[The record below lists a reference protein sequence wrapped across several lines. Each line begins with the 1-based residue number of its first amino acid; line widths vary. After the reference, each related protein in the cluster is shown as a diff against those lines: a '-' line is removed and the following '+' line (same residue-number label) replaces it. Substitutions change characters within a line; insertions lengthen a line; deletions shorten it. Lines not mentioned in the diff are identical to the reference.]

1 MSSTAAPRLLTCP
14 CAPPLPLGLRRSIEN
29 CNTLTRNYLKSIAF
43 RFTIQLQPHP
53 AAAAT
58 AHAVL
63 FAHTD
68 SQVAHPSVSHLQQQP
83 PVVTPPP
90 PPHPPQSLPFVQACA
105 QRQLLLLLK
114 WCRSF
119 DADGTSTYVR
129 LAPSLTPQQVQ
140 QLEGRPYY
148 FPPPSELKTAVDDRL
163 PKLDTAAPATPAP
176 ATPAAGLSPPA
187 VASEKT

>member
-1 MSSTAAPRLLTCP
+1 MEVAFRTSVKWQESSVSSLFGVGGAKPAQLDLNTEVSVGMTLP
-14 CAPPLPLGLRRSIEN
+14 PPLSFLPTFLLKQAGGL
-29 CNTLTRNYLKSIAF
+29 
-43 RFTIQLQPHP
+43 
-53 AAAAT
+53 
-58 AHAVL
+58 VL
-63 FAHTD
+63 RA
-68 SQVAHPSVSHLQQQP
+68 
-83 PVVTPPP
+83 
-90 PPHPPQSLPFVQACA
+90 ACA
-105 QRQLLLLLK
+105 TILPRFGELVAEDYRR
-114 WCRSF
+114 WSRGEPRVGGS
-119 DADGTSTYVR
+119 

>member
-1 MSSTAAPRLLTCP
+1 M
-14 CAPPLPLGLRRSIEN
+14 EY
-29 CNTLTRNYLKSIAF
+29 CNILTRNYLKSIAF

-83 PVVTPPP
+83 HVVTPPP
-90 PPHPPQSLPFVQACA
+90 PPHPPQSLPYVQACA

-119 DADGTSTYVR
+119 DADGTSTYVH
-129 LAPSLTPQQVQ
+129 LAPSFTRPMPRPHAFCIYVEVNHDSAVPELAYRVQYNALKQRHGAWAKHWPECTDPQKVSC
-140 QLEGRPYY
+140 RVV
-148 FPPPSELKTAVDDRL
+148 EL
-163 PKLDTAAPATPAP
+163 
-176 ATPAAGLSPPA
+176 
-187 VASEKT
+187 